1 MDPPETDFLKNLFL
15 FKNVPE
21 EVLQSS
27 VNLITVETKEYKA
40 KERIYSPNNYEHKL
54 GFVLSGKCLI
64 ERIKTKGEPVPLN
77 VVVPGESFGIMAVLT
92 NQDEYPT
99 QISAITP
106 SKILFINQHDV
117 LNLIKSNQTIAM
129 NVISFL
135 ADRIS
140 FLNKKIATFSSDTVE
155 QKLASYILSEYSKN
169 GTNPFTFN
177 CKRSAEAINAGR
189 ASLYRA
195 INSLSEKE
203 AIKLVDKKIYI
214 SDVKSLERISK

>member
-1 MDPPETDFLKNLFL
+1 MDPPENDFFKNLFL

-21 EVLQSS
+21 DVLQSS
-27 VNLITVETKEYKA
+27 LNLISVEIKEYKA
-40 KERIYSPNNYEHKL
+40 KERIYSPNNYENKL
-54 GFVLSGKCLI
+54 GFVLNGKCLI
-64 ERIKTKGEPVPLN
+64 ERIKNKGEPVPLN
-77 VVVPGESFGIMAVLT
+77 VVTSGESFGIMAVLT

-117 LNLIKSNQTIAM
+117 LNLIKSDQTIAM

-155 QKLASYILSEYSKN
+155 QKLASYIISEHSKN

-177 CKRSAEAINAGR
+177 CKRSAEAINSGR

-195 INSLSEKE
+195 INSLSEKQV
-203 AIKLVDKKIYI
+203 IKLVDKKIYI
-214 SDVKSLERISK
+214 SDIKSLERISK